1 MKHFLKYRVYE
12 QSPTCSLY
20 NLIKMPK
27 DKKKQ
32 KVSQAAMPKL
42 HAIYDIPSENC
53 KNFLIQFIVKFY
65 EENTIRTLE
74 SKYVRYRDEGP
85 DKFKMEMTQRM
96 MNLLHVPEW
105 IAETEKKGY
114 LKFVDARAHDA
125 LWNAKNLLAKYGRQH
140 CVGDE
145 AFNDVLLKADLFV
158 AQMRPFAKNR
168 NRCGSVGWWNSE
180 EGRHEDHIRM
190 AYLIAIPPTA
200 RVINIDNVARKGGYA
215 TICRVRI
222 EGAPG
227 ILPFWEF
234 AAKLSNQWQ
243 ERPDLAKVEHQNESM
258 AVRIP
263 HPGVIRFVAIHA
275 DKYEGYTYWWNG
287 GTLRE
292 MLNRDYEY
300 GDDVF
305 IHLHYG
311 NFPDDEVIRAHQLVC
326 FRKKRT
332 ELAWALLHIMNEVHK
347 SNNLHNDLSPDNILL
362 HFPLD
367 ESQVFIGVCDWGMT
381 TKATEP
387 MQSLYTFTNAEQMAE
402 TLRRRWW
409 VDPRVLYLHK
419 QDADV
424 QIIPKLSRALE
435 EFATARIAQRINGH
449 TMSKDYEKLQRE
461 SQTSVVFSNGEFANT
476 FHMYMDRVCNDH
488 RDGAGGLSHII
499 TRFSDTYHWPTPHE
513 HFRTAY

>member
-1 MKHFLKYRVYE
+1 
-12 QSPTCSLY
+12 
-20 NLIKMPK
+20 MPK

-32 KVSQAAMPKL
+32 KVVQAATAKSYAV
-42 HAIYDIPSENC
+42 HDIPSENC
-53 KNFLIQFIVKFY
+53 KNFLTEFIVKFY
-65 EENTIRTLE
+65 EENTVRSLE
-74 SKYVRYRDEGP
+74 SKYVRYCDEGP
-85 DKFKMEMTQRM
+85 EKFKMEMTQRM
-96 MNLLHVPEW
+96 MDVLQAPQW

-114 LKFVDARAHDA
+114 RMFLDARAHDA

-140 CVGDE
+140 RVGDD

-168 NRCGSVGWWNSE
+168 NRRGSVGWWNSE
-180 EGRHEDHIRM
+180 EGRQEDHVRM
-190 AYLIAIPPTA
+190 AHLIAIPSTA
-200 RVINIDNVARKGGYA
+200 MVIDVDNVKRRGGYA
-215 TICRVRI
+215 TIRKVRI
-222 EGAPG
+222 EGARG
-227 ILPFWEF
+227 IEAFWEF

-243 ERPDLAKVEHQNESM
+243 ERPDLAKLEHQNESL

-275 DKYEGYTYWWNG
+275 DKYEGYAYWWNG

-292 MLNRDYEY
+292 MLNRDRLY
-300 GDDVF
+300 GEDVF
-305 IHLHYG
+305 VHFRFG
-311 NFPDDEVIRAHQLVC
+311 NDSDEELIRAHQLVR

-362 HFPLD
+362 HFPQD
-367 ESQVFIGVCDWGMT
+367 ESRVYIGVCDWGLT

-409 VDPRVLYLHK
+409 VDPRVAYLHK
-419 QDADV
+419 RDADV
-424 QIIPKLSRALE
+424 QIIPKLSRASE
-435 EFATARIAQRINGH
+435 EYATARIAQRINAK

-461 SQTSVVFSNGEFANT
+461 SQTSVVFSNEDFANA
-476 FHMYMDRVCNDH
+476 FHTYMDRVCNEG
-488 RDGAGGLSHII
+488 RDAAGGLSHII
-499 TRFSDTYHWPTPHE
+499 TRFRDTYNWPRPHE
-513 HFRTAY
+513 HFRTTYY